1 MAKIKKNEYKVYHT
15 AEPEIMTYEDVKERN
30 PSGFPTTYF
39 SEAMMLEGIEAFV
52 LFEMCGLCNTRGE
65 ARRLLKQGGGY
76 KHIHGM
82 KNPVEFQ
89 AIKGVKERISVK
101 DFENIWSENVEF
113 LYLRAGKKKLHRLEI
128 L

>member
-15 AEPEIMTYEDVKERN
+15 AEPKILTFKDVKERN
-30 PSGFPTTYF
+30 PSGFPTTYV
-39 SEAMMLEGIEAFV
+39 SEVMMDEGVEAFI

-76 KHIHGM
+76 RHAHGTSHP
-82 KNPVEFQ
+82 KEFQ
-89 AIKGVKERISVK
+89 PIKGAKEFIGIEH
-101 DFENIWSENVEF
+101 FENGT

>member
-1 MAKIKKNEYKVYHT
+1 MAIKKAKYKVYLPLKD
-15 AEPEIMTYEDVKERN
+15 EPEILTYEDIKDKN

-39 SEAMMLEGIEAFV
+39 AEVLMDEGIEAFV
-52 LFEMCGLCNTRGE
+52 VFEMCGLCNTRGE

-76 KHIHGM
+76 KHIPGTR
-82 KNPVEFQ
+82 KPVEFQ
-89 AIKGVKERISVK
+89 TIQAHSDLIVLE
-101 DFENIWSENVEF
+101 DFEDGR

>member
-1 MAKIKKNEYKVYHT
+1 MAIKPVEFKVYRT
-15 AEPEIMTYEDVKERN
+15 AEPEILGFEDVKERN
-30 PSGFPTTYF
+30 PSGFPTTYI
-39 SEAMMLEGIEAFV
+39 SEVMADEGVEAFI

-76 KHIHGM
+76 RHVHGT
-82 KNPVEFQ
+82 KQPIEFI
-89 AIKGVKERISVK
+89 AIQSPSDFIGIEH
-101 DFENIWSENVEF
+101 FENGT

>member
-1 MAKIKKNEYKVYHT
+1 MAKIKKNEYKMYQLLDTEPCVY
-15 AEPEIMTYEDVKERN
+15 TYDDVKERN

-39 SEAMMLEGIEAFV
+39 AAVVMTEGVEAFI
-52 LFEMCGLCNTRGE
+52 LLEMCGLCNTRGE

-76 KHIHGM
+76 KHIHGTRR
-82 KNPVEFQ
+82 PVEFQ
-89 AIKGVKERISVK
+89 TIKAAKEKITIN
-101 DFENIWSENVEF
+101 DFEDGF